1 MNLDLLHAQLDG
13 LGPSLVAVAL
23 CATRLL
29 PMAFLF
35 PLLGGQAAPTTVKL
49 SLVLSLALFLHLV
62 AGVEFPAPVETP
74 VVLMALVLKELVYG
88 TAVGLVAALPFDAAR
103 MGGRFIDLF
112 RGTSAEASLPVAGS
126 RESATGDALYQLLVA
141 LVVTGGL
148 FPVVLSG
155 LLRGFGVVGLGT
167 FVPSEAAAL
176 HVVKLAGGAMATGL
190 AVGAPIAAATMTVD
204 CLLGMASR
212 AAPQVNLQE
221 LGAPLRILGG
231 GALLWLGVGV
241 LCERLLAGVV
251 GLEGVLPVL
260 GEVAR

>member
-1 MNLDLLHAQLDG
+1 MSLDLLQARLELLRLDIV
-13 LGPSLVAVAL
+13 SVAL
-23 CATRLL
+23 CAARLV
-29 PMAFLF
+29 PVAFLC

-49 SLVLSLALFLHLV
+49 SLVLSLALFVHGV
-62 AGVEFPAPVETP
+62 AGVELSTHVETP
-74 VVLMALVLKELVYG
+74 ITLVALVLRELVYG
-88 TAVGLVAALPFDAAR
+88 TAVGLIAALPFDAAR

-126 RESATGDALYQLLVA
+126 RESATGDGLYQLLVG

-155 LLRGFGVVGLGT
+155 LLRGFGVVRLGA
-167 FVPSEAAAL
+167 FVPTEAAAL
-176 HVVKLAGGAMATGL
+176 HVVTLAGGAMATGL
-190 AVGAPIAAATMTVD
+190 AVGAPIAAAVLTVD
-204 CLLGMASR
+204 CLMGMASR

-241 LCERLLAGVV
+241 LCERLLSGVAGVEEA
-251 GLEGVLPVL
+251 LRLL
-260 GEVAR
+260 GEAAR

>member
-1 MNLDLLHAQLDG
+1 MNLELLRAQLEL
-13 LGPSLVAVAL
+13 LGPQVASVAL
-23 CATRLL
+23 CASRLL
-29 PMAFLF
+29 PVAFLC
-35 PLLGGQAAPTTVKL
+35 PLLGGQAAPMTVKL

-62 AGVEFPAPVETP
+62 AGVELPTPVETP
-74 VVLMALVLKELVYG
+74 VVLVGLVLKELVYG
-88 TAVGLVAALPFDAAR
+88 ISVGLIAALPFDAAR

-148 FPVVLSG
+148 FPIVLSG
-155 LLRGFGVVGLGT
+155 LLRGFGVVGLGA
-167 FVPSEAAAL
+167 FVPSEAATL
-176 HVVKLAGGAMATGL
+176 HVVTLAGGAMATGL
-190 AVGAPIAAATMTVD
+190 AVGAPIAGATLAVD
-204 CLLGMASR
+204 CLVGLASR

-241 LCERLLAGVV
+241 LCERLLAGGV
-251 GLEGVLPVL
+251 GLEGALLLL
-260 GEVAR
+260 GESAR